1 MQKQHNVVA
10 GVDMGATHIRFCL
23 RTAEGETLHC
33 EKKRTAEV
41 IAPDLVSGIGEM
53 IDEQLRRFN
62 ARCHGLVMGF
72 PALVSKDKRTII
84 STPNLPLT
92 AADLYD
98 LADKLENTLNC
109 PVEFSRDVNLQL
121 SWDVVE
127 NRLTQQLVLAAYL
140 GTGMGFAVWMNGA
153 PWTGAHGVA
162 GEADIALTKLHLE
175 MATVRAPFDGRV
187 ISLKTSVGQF
197 ASAMRPIFTLIDT
210 RHWYVIANF
219 RETDLKNIRSGTLA
233 TIRLMSDSGK
243 TFEGKVDSIG
253 YGVLPDDGGLVLG
266 GLPKVSRS
274 INWVRVAQRF
284 PVKIMVDKPDPEMFR
299 IGASAV
305 ANLEPQ

>member
-1 MQKQHNVVA
+1 
-10 GVDMGATHIRFCL
+10 
-23 RTAEGETLHC
+23 
-33 EKKRTAEV
+33 
-41 IAPDLVSGIGEM
+41 M

-162 GEADIALTKLHLE
+162 GELGHIPLGDMTQHCACGNPGCGNQLLWNGAKTLVRTTAPKLPIE
-175 MATVRAPFDGRV
+175 RSFRPCGKRPFRPE
-187 ISLKTSVGQF
+187 
-197 ASAMRPIFTLIDT
+197 SA
-210 RHWYVIANF
+210 
-219 RETDLKNIRSGTLA
+219 
-233 TIRLMSDSGK
+233 
-243 TFEGKVDSIG
+243 
-253 YGVLPDDGGLVLG
+253 
-266 GLPKVSRS
+266 
-274 INWVRVAQRF
+274 
-284 PVKIMVDKPDPEMFR
+284 
-299 IGASAV
+299 
-305 ANLEPQ
+305 

>member
-23 RTAEGETLHC
+23 RTAE
-33 EKKRTAEV
+33 V
-41 IAPDLVSGIGEM
+41 IAPGLVSGIGEM

-162 GEADIALTKLHLE
+162 GELGHIPLGDMTQHCVWQSWVPGNQLLWNGAKTLVRTTAPKLPIARSFRPCGK
-175 MATVRAPFDGRV
+175 RPFRPE
-187 ISLKTSVGQF
+187 
-197 ASAMRPIFTLIDT
+197 SA
-210 RHWYVIANF
+210 
-219 RETDLKNIRSGTLA
+219 
-233 TIRLMSDSGK
+233 
-243 TFEGKVDSIG
+243 
-253 YGVLPDDGGLVLG
+253 
-266 GLPKVSRS
+266 
-274 INWVRVAQRF
+274 
-284 PVKIMVDKPDPEMFR
+284 
-299 IGASAV
+299 
-305 ANLEPQ
+305 

>member
-1 MQKQHNVVA
+1 
-10 GVDMGATHIRFCL
+10 
-23 RTAEGETLHC
+23 
-33 EKKRTAEV
+33 
-41 IAPDLVSGIGEM
+41 M

-162 GEADIALTKLHLE
+162 GELGHIPLGDMTQHCACGNPGCTGNQLLWNGAKTLVRTTAPKLPIARSFRPCGK
-175 MATVRAPFDGRV
+175 RPFRPE
-187 ISLKTSVGQF
+187 
-197 ASAMRPIFTLIDT
+197 SA
-210 RHWYVIANF
+210 
-219 RETDLKNIRSGTLA
+219 
-233 TIRLMSDSGK
+233 
-243 TFEGKVDSIG
+243 
-253 YGVLPDDGGLVLG
+253 
-266 GLPKVSRS
+266 
-274 INWVRVAQRF
+274 
-284 PVKIMVDKPDPEMFR
+284 
-299 IGASAV
+299 
-305 ANLEPQ
+305 

>member
-162 GEADIALTKLHLE
+162 GELGHIPLGDMTQHCACGNPGCLETNCSGMALRRWYEQQPRNYPLRDLFVHAE
-175 MATVRAPFDGRV
+175 NAPFV
-187 ISLKTSVGQF
+187 QSLLENAARAIAMTQKYLRRPLPYQVVRF
-197 ASAMRPIFTLIDT
+197 IAASSSDFNGAQGAAI
-210 RHWYVIANF
+210 
-219 RETDLKNIRSGTLA
+219 LA
-233 TIRLMSDSGK
+233 H
-243 TFEGKVDSIG
+243 
-253 YGVLPDDGGLVLG
+253 
-266 GLPKVSRS
+266 
-274 INWVRVAQRF
+274 QRF
-284 PVKIMVDKPDPEMFR
+284 LLQSCAKVP
-299 IGASAV
+299 
-305 ANLEPQ
+305 

>member
-1 MQKQHNVVA
+1 MENYDRADSGCKSEVQPHAKQHNVVA

-33 EKKRTAEV
+33 EKRTAEV
-41 IAPDLVSGIGEM
+41 IAPGLVSGIGEM

-127 NRLTQQLVLAAYL
+127 T
-140 GTGMGFAVWMNGA
+140 
-153 PWTGAHGVA
+153 
-162 GEADIALTKLHLE
+162 AL
-175 MATVRAPFDGRV
+175 RNNWFW
-187 ISLKTSVGQF
+187 
-197 ASAMRPIFTLIDT
+197 RPI
-210 RHWYVIANF
+210 
-219 RETDLKNIRSGTLA
+219 S
-233 TIRLMSDSGK
+233 
-243 TFEGKVDSIG
+243 
-253 YGVLPDDGGLVLG
+253 
-266 GLPKVSRS
+266 
-274 INWVRVAQRF
+274 VRGWGSQC
-284 PVKIMVDKPDPEMFR
+284 
-299 IGASAV
+299 G
-305 ANLEPQ
+305 

>member
-1 MQKQHNVVA
+1 
-10 GVDMGATHIRFCL
+10 
-23 RTAEGETLHC
+23 
-33 EKKRTAEV
+33 
-41 IAPDLVSGIGEM
+41 M

-162 GEADIALTKLHLE
+162 GELGHIPGRYDPTLRVWQFWVPGNQLLWNGAKTLVRTTAPKLPIE
-175 MATVRAPFDGRV
+175 RSFRPCGKRPFRPE
-187 ISLKTSVGQF
+187 
-197 ASAMRPIFTLIDT
+197 SA
-210 RHWYVIANF
+210 
-219 RETDLKNIRSGTLA
+219 
-233 TIRLMSDSGK
+233 
-243 TFEGKVDSIG
+243 
-253 YGVLPDDGGLVLG
+253 
-266 GLPKVSRS
+266 
-274 INWVRVAQRF
+274 
-284 PVKIMVDKPDPEMFR
+284 
-299 IGASAV
+299 
-305 ANLEPQ
+305 

>member
-1 MQKQHNVVA
+1 
-10 GVDMGATHIRFCL
+10 
-23 RTAEGETLHC
+23 
-33 EKKRTAEV
+33 
-41 IAPDLVSGIGEM
+41 M

-162 GEADIALTKLHLE
+162 GELGHIPLGDMTQHCACGNPGCLETNCSGMALRRWYEQQPRNYPLSDLFVHAENALSS
-175 MATVRAPFDGRV
+175 RV
-187 ISLKTSVGQF
+187 CLKTRHEPLPPALICSIP
-197 ASAMRPIFTLIDT
+197 MR
-210 RHWYVIANF
+210 
-219 RETDLKNIRSGTLA
+219 
-233 TIRLMSDSGK
+233 
-243 TFEGKVDSIG
+243 
-253 YGVLPDDGGLVLG
+253 
-266 GLPKVSRS
+266 
-274 INWVRVAQRF
+274 
-284 PVKIMVDKPDPEMFR
+284 
-299 IGASAV
+299 
-305 ANLEPQ
+305 

>member
-162 GEADIALTKLHLE
+162 GGYDPTLRVWQFWVPGNQLLWNGAKTLVRTTAPKLPIE
-175 MATVRAPFDGRV
+175 RSFRPCGKRPFRPE
-187 ISLKTSVGQF
+187 
-197 ASAMRPIFTLIDT
+197 SA
-210 RHWYVIANF
+210 
-219 RETDLKNIRSGTLA
+219 
-233 TIRLMSDSGK
+233 
-243 TFEGKVDSIG
+243 
-253 YGVLPDDGGLVLG
+253 
-266 GLPKVSRS
+266 
-274 INWVRVAQRF
+274 
-284 PVKIMVDKPDPEMFR
+284 
-299 IGASAV
+299 
-305 ANLEPQ
+305 